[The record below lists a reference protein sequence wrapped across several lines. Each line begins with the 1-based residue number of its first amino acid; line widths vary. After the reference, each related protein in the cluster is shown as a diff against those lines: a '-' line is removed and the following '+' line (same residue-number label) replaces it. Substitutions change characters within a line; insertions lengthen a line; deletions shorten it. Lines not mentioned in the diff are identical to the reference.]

1 MNRWGKKIIAPVQSE
16 SARLAPTATPD
27 WDGIRARIASL
38 STSGLPPSVLAALDQ
53 NGKFLQDALEL
64 FGIKQTDADALYCVA
79 VGVVLMD
86 ICALDMEMED
96 GERPGARI
104 AAEIVMSALMPLIDK
119 AGIIG

>member
-1 MNRWGKKIIAPVQSE
+1 MKRWGKKIIAPVQSE

-38 STSGLPPSVLAALDQ
+38 YVKDLPPSVLAQLDQ

-64 FGIKQTDADALYCVA
+64 FGIRQTDADALYCVA

-86 ICALDMEMED
+86 ICAVDMEHED
-96 GERPGARI
+96 GERPNTRM
-104 AAEIVMSALMPLIDK
+104 AAEIVFAALMPLIEK
-119 AGIIG
+119 VGLVG